1 MNVSNVKDPQTGTYL
16 TSTGETVIKV
26 EIEASKFEMK
36 PKEASR
42 LNKLAAE
49 RDFTKILESKADL
62 NFKIAKLISNAI
74 GWKIDFNAFKA
85 CKTTL

>member
-1 MNVSNVKDPQTGTYL
+1 
-16 TSTGETVIKV
+16 
-26 EIEASKFEMK
+26 MK
-36 PKEASR
+36 PKDASI
-42 LNKLAAE
+42 LNKLAYE

-85 CKTTL
+85 GKTTL